1 MPTTFANPSGGP
13 FPLGKITVTT
23 DGTPVALTVN
33 TGSMKEGPLKMARRF
48 QQVTVYAAK
57 VNTGNLY
64 IMFGNVSASANP
76 NAILAQIPPGG
87 SCSLPQGG
95 LLINS
100 KINLDQLF
108 LDADVNGSIAYANAI
123 YG

>member
-23 DGTPVALTVN
+23 DGTPVALT
-33 TGSMKEGPLKMARRF
+33 
-48 QQVTVYAAK
+48 